1 MSFRLDGVVP
11 WGRNAEEYRLMFCPG
26 DRELSG
32 RIADFGGGPSS
43 FNAEFNSHFSR
54 AGSTVVSFDPLYS
67 FSAEKIR
74 QRIEEVRPIVMEQ
87 TRQNRDKYIWKS
99 IPDPDALERQRL
111 SAMELFLSDFEKG
124 KSEGRYIPHSLPE
137 RIPFEDNAFDL
148 GLSSHFLLMYTSL
161 GYDFH
166 IRSVEEMLRV
176 CREVR
181 IFPIVDLSGESD
193 PIIADVIEYFKKK
206 YTVHIMDTEYEFQK
220 GGKKLLIIDHA
231 PADRV

>member
-1 MSFRLDGVVP
+1 MECKIAGF
-11 WGRNAEEYRLMFCPG
+11 G
-26 DRELSG
+26 D
-32 RIADFGGGPSS
+32 GPSS
-43 FNAEFNSHFSR
+43 FNAEMTAKGADVTSY
-54 AGSTVVSFDPLYS
+54 DPIYA
-67 FSAEKIR
+67 FSAEDIKD
-74 QRIEEVRPIVMEQ
+74 RIEDTRNIVMEQ
-87 TRQNRDKYIWKS
+87 MSQNMDNYVWTNFKGLSDLENTRI
-99 IPDPDALERQRL
+99 
-111 SAMELFLSDFEKG
+111 SAMNNFLLDFEKG
-124 KSEGRYIPHSLPE
+124 KKEGRYVAHSLPDS
-137 RIPFEDNAFDL
+137 IDL
-148 GLSSHFLLMYTSL
+148 PDKYYDIGLSSHFLLMYTDL

-166 IRSVEEMLRV
+166 IRAIDEMLRL